1 MNSTAAR
8 TSSSQATWRS
18 AASTATAIR
27 ARLVLVTAA
36 TAPVARAW
44 PAAARSR
51 PPSWSEIAEM
61 TSDPLSRSVTST
73 AAKVAASPTVPTGVR
88 PASSQE
94 KTSAATQA
102 SSPNR
107 ARLNTSFRPRW
118 REWTTSTGSDPARP
132 ARTMPAGSI
141 RCRPRTSGTSIR
153 VTEWTSRRNCRW
165 TRSTT
170 LAPNSTA
177 SIGQGRW
184 KAPFGW
190 ARPPTGPSSSAAVA
204 APAARPSRRVGGTR
218 LIPTTSPCSGPL

>member
-1 MNSTAAR
+1 
-8 TSSSQATWRS
+8 
-18 AASTATAIR
+18 
-27 ARLVLVTAA
+27 VLVTAA
-36 TAPVARAW
+36 TVPVASAW
-44 PAAARSR
+44 RAAARSR

-61 TSDPLSRSVTST
+61 TSDPLSRSVTRT
-73 AAKVAASPTVPTGVR
+73 AAKVATSPTVPAGAR
-88 PASSQE
+88 PASSQA

-118 REWTTSTGSDPARP
+118 RECTISTGRDPASR
-132 ARTMPAGSI
+132 ARTMLTGSL

-165 TRSTT
+165 TRRAT
-170 LAPNSTA
+170 LAPNNPAST
-177 SIGQGRW
+177 GQGRW

-204 APAARPSRRVGGTR
+204 VTAVRLSTSVGGTR